1 VVVFFFVGVDFFADF
16 LALVAF
22 AFAGLLPAPFLVAVV
37 LVFLVAPVVLAL
49 VAVFLVVALALAVVF

>member
-37 LVFLVAPVVLAL
+37 FFLVAAVVLAL